1 MTVTSAPSRR
11 DRARG
16 ALLGLAIGDAA
27 GLPAL
32 FHRTIRLG
40 GRRDVLWR
48 FSAELDQQRVLR
60 FMLPFTL
67 GRPEPL
73 HLSGTDDAEFAAA
86 AALILL
92 DASSSSEDDLF
103 DGWRRHVV
111 DHAAEVWSGIAERAS
126 IVNAE
131 AGLTPPATGNDNPA
145 HFDDGA
151 VARAVPAGIR
161 HAGDPD
167 RAVLVAT
174 RLASI
179 THAEDGVWAA
189 GAMAASVAAAVT
201 GADAAAV
208 VDAGIA
214 RIPADS
220 WLGRQ
225 VPRALELAAGAATP
239 MDLVAD
245 LADEIANAS
254 YSFGTVAPETLASA
268 YAIVLATGG
277 DPATAIP
284 LAGMV
289 AKQSDSMPAMVGAL
303 AGALHGEAAL
313 PSRWRE
319 KVDELRGHC
328 LPHLAGRSLTAVADA
343 LVAG

>member
-1 MTVTSAPSRR
+1 MTVPSTPSRR

-32 FHRTIRLG
+32 FHRTTRLG

-73 HLSGTDDAEFAAA
+73 RLSGTDDAEFAAA

-92 DASSSSEDDLF
+92 DDAADLF
-103 DGWRRHVV
+103 EGWRRHVV

-161 HAGDPD
+161 HADDPE

-174 RLASI
+174 RLAEI

-189 GAMAASVAAAVT
+189 GAMAASVAAAVS
-201 GADAAAV
+201 GASTAAV

-225 VPRALELAAGAATP
+225 VARALGLAEAAATP
-239 MDLVAD
+239 LDLVAD

-303 AGALHGEAAL
+303 SGALHGEAAL

-343 LVAG
+343 LVAP